1 MVEVLLWAW
10 AAWVVA
16 NVGLFLLAAR
26 FAAPPDSPSFNGFVV
41 RVPDSWRLAL
51 TGPELEA
58 VVQHERGHRDLGH
71 VWINLLL
78 LCCLCPASAER
89 RRRQELAADDC
100 AVDPR
105 ALASALVKMSR
116 HPFDLFRAAR
126 LASRCLESA
135 SVRLANLTPGTG
147 ELLKRSQDHE
157 T

>member
-1 MVEVLLWAW
+1 MVEALLWAW
-10 AAWVVA
+10 AAWAAA
-16 NVGLFLLAAR
+16 NVGLFLLAAWVLP
-26 FAAPPDSPSFNGFVV
+26 PPDSPSFNGFSV

-71 VWINLLL
+71 VWVNLLL

-89 RRRQELAADDC
+89 RMRQELAADDC
-100 AVDPR
+100 VADPLALSS
-105 ALASALVKMSR
+105 ALAKMSR

-135 SVRLANLTPGTG
+135 GVRPADLTPGTG
-147 ELLKRSQDHE
+147 ELRKEESGP
-157 T
+157 

>member
-1 MVEVLLWAW
+1 MVEILLWAW
-10 AAWVVA
+10 ALWVAVNVVLFLFGAWVVP
-16 NVGLFLLAAR
+16 
-26 FAAPPDSPSFNGFVV
+26 PPDSPEFNGFRVH
-41 RVPDSWRLAL
+41 VPDSWRLAL

-78 LCCLCPASAER
+78 LCCFCPASSGR
-89 RRRQELAADDC
+89 RIRQELAADDC
-100 AVDPR
+100 VADSL
-105 ALASALVKMSR
+105 ALAVALTKMSR

-147 ELLKRSQDHE
+147 ELRKEESGP
-157 T
+157 